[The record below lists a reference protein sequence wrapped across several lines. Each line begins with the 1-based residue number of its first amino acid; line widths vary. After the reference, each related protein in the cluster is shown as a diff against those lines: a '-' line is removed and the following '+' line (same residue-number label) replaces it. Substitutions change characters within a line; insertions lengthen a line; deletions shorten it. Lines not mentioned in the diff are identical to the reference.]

1 MTCITVKVEAAKGRL
16 SMNHVI
22 YFGDPDGDR
31 HDLVGGKAVNLAQ
44 LVAAGLRVPGG
55 FTISTLAYAAALE
68 QSGIGRS
75 VCDLADRLDFDNLE
89 AVEKASEKIRAMVV
103 GIDLP
108 QRLAEEI
115 ATACAEF
122 GDDVQWAVRSSGTAE
137 DTAEASFAGM
147 HDTFLHISGAERV
160 IDAVRRCWASMWSA
174 RALSYRRNNGFD
186 NHSARIAVVIQKMVD
201 AEVSGVMFTANP
213 LNARTDEMVVNASY
227 GLGEAIV
234 SGSVNPDEFIVD
246 AGTLKV
252 KTARLGSKHEKII
265 RDPDAPSGTVTVT
278 IPEADRA
285 RACLDDDQLAELAE
299 LGRAVTRHYEGL
311 PQDVEWAYCDG
322 QFHLLQARPIT
333 GVEFTWT
340 EGFND
345 WQTVPERDDSLWTF
359 KYAEQF
365 WTGGITPLFYSVR
378 ARECHVGMVKTNERA
393 GFEDLIDIRV
403 FKYKHGTVYW
413 NVDSD
418 EARARY
424 VLPRFA
430 RPGAATLVPPE
441 MLERTL
447 NEPLDVVRW
456 LKAMVSFNSSPILA
470 FHKWK
475 KYVWE
480 KYVFN
485 EEAIAKA
492 TGLSEVALR
501 RLSDDELWNYERSLQ
516 DLAIKFMDPL
526 WVGAWTVAVMCS
538 TLHASL
544 VAKYYKGSN
553 ALIWQE
559 LISGL
564 PANLQSQENHAFY
577 ELTEHIRKS
586 DLLMKTYKENE
597 GAEFFAELKNSEEG
611 RSFLEQ
617 YHEFLRNHGHR
628 GHADRDLY
636 FKRRADEPRIDYE
649 AFRLH
654 LQVPDPVSPAEVEKR
669 VVDKRELAV
678 AEVMEHLGKGAF
690 GPVKQKLFQLLQDE
704 VIQFLVLREDWRHF
718 IDRIS
723 YAKRKAFLEVGR
735 RCVERG
741 GLVDIDDCF
750 FLGEREL
757 FETLKDTESK
767 RLTQA
772 KIAARRA
779 QFERMESRTFSP
791 PTFLRGDTP
800 IEDATAAVAGSG
812 PEMVG
817 IGTSGGVAEG
827 RARVLTSM
835 SEIGSLQRGEI
846 LICNATDPGWSPVFT
861 IISGLVI
868 ETGGMLAHGAC
879 LSREH
884 GLPAVQIVGAT
895 QLIPDGARIRVNGT
909 TGNVTIL
916 SETDDPASRDA
927 DATELE
933 GEPA

>member
-1 MTCITVKVEAAKGRL
+1 
-16 SMNHVI
+16 MNDVI
-22 YFGDPDGDR
+22 HFEDVDGTR

-44 LVAAGLRVPGG
+44 LVAAGLRVPVG
-55 FTISTLAYAAALE
+55 FTVSTHAYAAAIE
-68 QSGIGRS
+68 ESGIERS
-75 VCDLADRLDFDNLE
+75 VLDSVEALDFDDLE
-89 AVEKASEKIRAMVV
+89 AVESASEKIRTLVV
-103 GIDLP
+103 GIELP
-108 QRLAEEI
+108 EKLADEI
-115 ATACAEF
+115 RAACAQV
-122 GDDVQWAVRSSGTAE
+122 GDDVRWAVRSSGTAE

-147 HDTFLHISGAERV
+147 HDTFLQINGPERV

-174 RALSYRRNNGFD
+174 RALSYRHNNGFD
-186 NHSARIAVVIQKMVD
+186 HRAARIAVVVQQMVD
-201 AEVSGVMFTANP
+201 ADVSGVMFTANP
-213 LNARTDEMVVNASY
+213 LNTRTDEVVINASY

-234 SGSVNPDEFIVD
+234 SGSVNPDEFTLD
-246 AGTLKV
+246 AGTLTV
-252 KTARLGSKHEKII
+252 KTARLGNKHEKIV
-265 RDPDAPSGTVTVT
+265 RDLHAPSGTATLGVG
-278 IPEADRA
+278 EADRA
-285 RACLDDDQLAELAE
+285 RACLDEIQLAELAE
-299 LGRAVTRHYEGL
+299 LGRAVMRHYDGL
-311 PQDVEWAYCDG
+311 PQDVEWAYSDG
-322 QFHLLQARPIT
+322 QFHLLQARPVT
-333 GVEFTWT
+333 GVEFTWP

-345 WQTVPERDDSLWTF
+345 WQSVPEREDSLWTF

-378 ARECHVGMVKTNERA
+378 ARECHLGMVKMNERA
-393 GFEDLIDIRV
+393 GFEDLVDIRV
-403 FKYKHGTVYW
+403 FKYKYGTVYW

-430 RPGAATLVPPE
+430 RPGATTLVPPE
-441 MLERTL
+441 MLDRTL

-475 KYVWE
+475 KHVWE
-480 KYVFN
+480 TYIFN
-485 EEAIAKA
+485 DDAIVKA
-492 TGLSEVALR
+492 TGLSDLELR
-501 RLSDDELWNYERSLQ
+501 RVSDEELWKYQRRLQ

-526 WVGAWTVAVMCS
+526 WVGAWTSAVMCS
-538 TLHASL
+538 TLHANL

-564 PANLQSQENHAFY
+564 PSNLQSQENHAFY
-577 ELTEHIRKS
+577 ELTERIRSS
-586 DLLMKTYKENE
+586 DLLMKTFKEHE
-597 GAEFFAELKNSEEG
+597 GAAFFAELEHSEEG
-611 RSFLEQ
+611 YAFLDQ
-617 YHEFLRNHGHR
+617 YRKFLVNHGHR

-636 FKRRADEPRIDYE
+636 FKRRADDPRIDYE
-649 AFRLH
+649 AFRMH
-654 LQVPDPVSPAEVEKR
+654 LQVSDPVSPVAVEKR
-669 VVDKRELAV
+669 VADKRELAV
-678 AEVMEHLGKGAF
+678 ADVMEHLGKGAF
-690 GPVKQKLFQLLQDE
+690 GSLKQKLFQLLQDE
-704 VIQFLVLREDWRHF
+704 FIQFLVLRDDWRHF

-741 GLVDIDDCF
+741 GLAEIDDCF
-750 FLGEREL
+750 FLGEREV
-757 FETLKDTESK
+757 FETLRETE
-767 RLTQA
+767 LTALTRA

-800 IEDATAAVAGSG
+800 IEGGPAAVAGSG

-909 TGNVTIL
+909 TGAVTVL
-916 SETDDPASRDA
+916 PDVDALQTLDA
-927 DATELE
+927 DATEKS
-933 GEPA
+933 EPA